1 MKRLSLLFTA
11 ILLTS
16 AVVANPIDLAK
27 AKALAQEYL
36 TDRAEPTLCHAAK
49 ARKAGCQT
57 PPYYVFSRGEGQ
69 GYVIVAG
76 DDCIPPIIGYTES
89 GDFDESK
96 EAPQLLAMLD
106 HYAQLV
112 ETLQAERR
120 NTPYD
125 GEEAVPGPRRA
136 PAGRIDVPILLTT
149 HWHQSAPY
157 SDMVPKLPNGNRALV
172 GCVATAGSQV
182 FYYWRRDL
190 PDAVPATTPTYD
202 YGAAPATA
210 EYQIK
215 AGTPLKWELM
225 CNNYTNQPAEYKE
238 AVAVLCAAV
247 GMQGYLEYG
256 ESTGGYIWNLPYDL
270 YNLRWQ
276 QANKDDNFSDD
287 TWSALIY
294 SELKKGRP
302 VVYSGYLEDWEGHAL
317 VIDGYK
323 ASGDLFH
330 FNYGWGGQSDGF
342 YTVRALGSG
351 NQNIDFAMSPTVIY
365 GIRPK
370 KQNINVGI
378 QTPEEVYA
386 SVTNTLTVKVT
397 NRSTIPASGF
407 YLFANKSGQAPT
419 KLSDAQSSETTTEVG
434 VDETKE
440 LTLTATPPAKGTCH
454 LFITDEDLHVLAS
467 KTVTAVEGV
476 PDLWVEGMHM
486 TGNAETERYGGDD
499 YRVTFH
505 TSGTLVV
512 RLHNK
517 SAAAFER
524 NLRVRLWS
532 TEDEGATWK
541 ELGMKAAKAVVAPG
555 EVADVPFAIAS
566 SSSTP
571 VKEGI
576 HYRVTM
582 VEQVPSTNYPIH
594 FEEGSDTA
602 AYFVLKTPDLVVD
615 AYEEGV
621 MRLSGHWD
629 PTLFASNTMAR
640 MATYADAVAYD
651 LTKVEGVDS
660 VLLLDVNPN
669 ALYLVAEGQEVK
681 GVNVVSDGF
690 CQNLVLTPGFSFAPQ
705 GGMNVADASIS
716 LQGKVGKWHLLT
728 TPFEAAVPDGI
739 IARRIDG
746 HSNSG
751 IIGNTTDVK
760 VLEAGKTYMVMTSH
774 QTNQTLA
781 ATTENGSTP
790 VSVSPVPNADP
801 ALVGTYANIVAP
813 EDAMAPNDND
823 SQSFAY
829 LVDGDQVEAL
839 RGYFAAEDITRAF
852 STNADLI
859 LDPAYRNLALGIEEA
874 YGILEKYRTVVEE
887 EAYEEYLND
896 IQEAEWLFSNR
907 AGSSLNTA
915 PKVNAYAEELLA
927 KGDAYMRRI
936 VRPGNVEVD
945 FTANIKNPSFEAKTT
960 AGWTLTKPL
969 NTAITST
976 TAAKVY
982 GNAAYNHFTAY
993 ADGDYIL
1000 SSSYVYVNTEGVRDT
1015 LGVGISQEVEGL
1027 VPGYYRLTACLASDE
1042 GNTISLLAGDST
1054 VTFSAHP
1061 FGRHYFNEV
1070 VVDSIKVVPGD
1081 DGTGTLLIGVAPGK
1095 WFKADHFRLTFIG
1108 AIEESQDPDIVENVT
1123 TRPRPAA
1130 KGIYT
1135 IQGQRVTRIT
1145 KPGIYIIDGKKKV
1158 VR

>member
-1 MKRLSLLFTA
+1 MRRITVLFTVF
-11 ILLTS
+11 LLST
-16 AVVANPIDLAK
+16 AVFANPIDLVK
-27 AKALAQEYL
+27 AKALAKEYIPGNV
-36 TDRAEPTLCHAAK
+36 EPTLRHAAK
-49 ARKAGCQT
+49 ARKVDSLT
-57 PPYYVFSRGEGQ
+57 PPYYVFSRGEGK

-76 DDCIPPIIGYTES
+76 DDCIPAIIGYTES

-96 EAPQLLAMLD
+96 EAPQMLALLD
-106 HYAQLV
+106 HYALLV
-112 ETLQAERR
+112 ETMQAEGR
-120 NTPYD
+120 NTPY
-125 GEEAVPGPRRA
+125 GGKVAAPGLHRA

-190 PDAVPATTPTYD
+190 PNAVPATTPTYD

-225 CNNYTNQPAEYKE
+225 CNNYTTQPAEYKE

-270 YNLRWQ
+270 YNLSWK
-276 QANKDDNFSDD
+276 QANKDDGFSDD

-294 SELKKGRP
+294 SDLKKGHP
-302 VVYSGYLEDWEGHAL
+302 VIYSGYLEDWEGHAL

-330 FNYGWGGQSDGF
+330 FNYGWGGQSDGY
-342 YTVRALGSG
+342 YTVRELGLG
-351 NQNIDFAMSPTVIY
+351 NHNIDFALSPTVVYDIQ
-365 GIRPK
+365 PK
-370 KQNINVGI
+370 KQNMTVGI
-378 QTPEEVYA
+378 QAPEEVYA

-407 YLFANKSGQAPT
+407 YLFTNRSGLAPT
-419 KLSDAQSSETTTEVG
+419 NLADAQSSETTTEVG

-440 LTLTATPPAKGTCH
+440 LTLCAIPPAKGTCH
-454 LFITDEDLHVLAS
+454 VLITDANLNVLAS
-467 KTVTAVEGV
+467 KEMTAVEGV

-486 TGNAETERYGGDD
+486 TGNAETERYGNDD
-499 YRVTFH
+499 YRVTYH
-505 TSGTLVV
+505 SHGTLVV

-532 TEDEGATWK
+532 TEDEGASWK
-541 ELGMKAAKAVVAPG
+541 EVGMKAAKAVVPAG
-555 EVADVPFAIAS
+555 EVADVPFTIAS

-576 HYRVTM
+576 HYKVTM

-594 FEEGSDTA
+594 FEEGSETA

-615 AYEEGV
+615 GYENGV

-629 PTLFASNTMAR
+629 PILFASNTMAG

-660 VLLLDVNPN
+660 VPQLAVNPN
-669 ALYLVAEGQEVK
+669 ALYYVAEGQDVK
-681 GVNVVSDGF
+681 GVNVVSGGL
-690 CQNLVLTPGFSFAPQ
+690 CENLVLTPGFSFAPQ
-705 GGMNVADASIS
+705 GEMQVAKASIS
-716 LQGKVGKWHLLT
+716 LQGKVGKWQLLT
-728 TPFEAAVPDGI
+728 SPFDATVHEGI

-746 HSNSG
+746 HNSSG

-760 VLEAGKTYMVMTSH
+760 VMEAGKTYMVMTSH
-774 QTNQTLA
+774 KTNQTLA
-781 ATTENGSTP
+781 AATENGAMP
-790 VSVSPVPNADP
+790 VAVNPIANAEP
-801 ALVGTYANIVAP
+801 ALVGTYVNILAP
-813 EDAMAPNDND
+813 EEAMAPNDKD
-823 SQSFAY
+823 SQSFAF
-829 LVDGDQVEAL
+829 LVDGEQVEAL

-852 STNADLI
+852 STNANLT
-859 LDPAYRNLALGIEEA
+859 LDPAYRNLALAIDEV
-874 YGILEKYRTVVEE
+874 YGILEKYRHVVEE
-887 EAYEEYLND
+887 DDYEEFREEIL
-896 IQEAEWLFSNR
+896 QAEWLFSNR
-907 AGSSLNTA
+907 TGTTLNTA
-915 PKVNAYAEELLA
+915 AKVNAYAEELLA
-927 KGDAYMRRI
+927 MGDAYMRQI
-936 VRPGNVEVD
+936 VRPGDVEVD
-945 FTANIKNPSFEAKTT
+945 FTSNIKNPSFEQKST

-969 NTAITST
+969 NTAITAT

-1000 SSSYVYVNTEGVRDT
+1000 TSSYVYVDEEGVRDT

-1027 VPGYYRLTACLASDE
+1027 LPGYYRLTACLASDE
-1042 GNTISLLAGDST
+1042 GNTISLLAGDSI

-1070 VVDSIKVVPGD
+1070 VVDGIKVEQGD
-1081 DGTGTLLIGVAPGK
+1081 NGKGTLLIGVEPGK
-1095 WFKADHFRLTFIG
+1095 WFKADNFRLTFIG
-1108 AIEESQDPDIVENVT
+1108 AIVEGQEPDAIVTVNASPHQAV
-1123 TRPRPAA
+1123 

-1145 KPGIYIIDGKKKV
+1145 KPGIYIVDGKKKV
-1158 VR
+1158 MK